1 MTAEHTHNAYSS
13 IRCQLKE
20 RITAMG
26 VLDDVNRRIDEEKA
40 LQQRKRADEAQKK
53 ADALAKQL
61 KAQKK
66 KNDVSLFF

>member
-1 MTAEHTHNAYSS
+1 
-13 IRCQLKE
+13 
-20 RITAMG
+20 MG